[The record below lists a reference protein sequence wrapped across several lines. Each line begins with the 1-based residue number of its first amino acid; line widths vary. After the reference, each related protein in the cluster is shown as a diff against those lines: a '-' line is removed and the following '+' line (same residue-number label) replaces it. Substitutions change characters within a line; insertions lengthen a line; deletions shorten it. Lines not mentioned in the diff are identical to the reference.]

1 MKKKE
6 KKIISITVSVI
17 VVAVT
22 GGIIY
27 YYNIQTLPE
36 DMKTQWISSGPFAID
51 KPKYKLGE
59 DVFLTVHGLK
69 PNEAGNIIFMIPD
82 GRVWTEIPFNGTLK
96 TDFSYYFKPDTSS
109 HLKILSPDELVGTW
123 KAVFQGVPYASI
135 SFEFTHEF
143 IKGAENDVVPLN
155 PNETKAIGPTQ
166 Q

>member
-1 MKKKE
+1 MKQ
-6 KKIISITVSVI
+6 KKIISIIV
-17 VVAVT
+17 VVAVIAAISSAVYFYQT
-22 GGIIY
+22 KQKDDYDLKSHWII
-27 YYNIQTLPE
+27 
-36 DMKTQWISSGPFAID
+36 SGPFAID

-143 IKGAENDVVPLN
+143 IKGAEKDVVPLN

>member
-1 MKKKE
+1 MKQ
-6 KKIISITVSVI
+6 KKIISIIV
-17 VVAVT
+17 VVAV
-22 GGIIY
+22 IAAISAAVY
-27 YYNIQTLPE
+27 FYQTKQKDDYDL
-36 DMKTQWISSGPFAID
+36 KSHWVISGPFAID

-123 KAVFQGVPYASI
+123 NAVFQGVPYASI

-143 IKGAENDVVPLN
+143 IKGAEKDIVPLN